1 MAAARV
7 DLIPQVEGGGGR
19 LEHDPPLLLQA
30 EAAHTRG
37 GVETACPGQNLP
49 GDGVRGPLVLQL
61 PDVVR
66 ESGARLVPVAEIA
79 LVPGNPVPHRA
90 VGEAGVRLLGARGE
104 VGHLGSI
111 DDALGH
117 AISWYRALLAA
128 PMAITPAS
136 FLHLAAVQQLVVVL
150 LYLLCH
156 VRHGGVGHLH
166 RVPVHHPPQL
176 MVWGETGV
184 LRSRDPNK
192 SGTFSCYLPSLTECC
207 WSPIILTSSIL
218 ILT

>member
-1 MAAARV
+1 MPG
-7 DLIPQVEGGGGR
+7 DVEGR
-19 LEHDPPLLLQA
+19 
-30 EAAHTRG
+30 
-37 GVETACPGQNLP
+37 
-49 GDGVRGPLVLQL
+49 PLVLEL
-61 PDVVR
+61 PDIVR
-66 ESGARLVPVAEIA
+66 KSGARLMTVPEVA
-79 LVPGNPVPHRA
+79 LVPGNPVPHCA
-90 VGEAGVRLLGARGE
+90 VSEAGVGLLGARGE

-128 PMAITPAS
+128 SMAITPAS

-150 LYLLCH
+150 LDLLCH

-184 LRSRDPNK
+184 V
-192 SGTFSCYLPSLTECC
+192 
-207 WSPIILTSSIL
+207 
-218 ILT
+218 

>member
-66 ESGARLVPVAEIA
+66 ESGARLVPHIGPTLAPEAI
-79 LVPGNPVPHRA
+79 LFESPCRA
-90 VGEAGVRLLGARGE
+90 
-104 VGHLGSI
+104 S
-111 DDALGH
+111 
-117 AISWYRALLAA
+117 S
-128 PMAITPAS
+128 
-136 FLHLAAVQQLVVVL
+136 
-150 LYLLCH
+150 
-156 VRHGGVGHLH
+156 
-166 RVPVHHPPQL
+166 
-176 MVWGETGV
+176 ET
-184 LRSRDPNK
+184 
-192 SGTFSCYLPSLTECC
+192 
-207 WSPIILTSSIL
+207 
-218 ILT
+218 

>member
-1 MAAARV
+1 MLQQIDV
-7 DLIPQVEGGGGR
+7 QIPTDTLKYQGC
-19 LEHDPPLLLQA
+19 LEEPKLAIL
-30 EAAHTRG
+30 AH
-37 GVETACPGQNLP
+37 C
-49 GDGVRGPLVLQL
+49 
-61 PDVVR
+61 
-66 ESGARLVPVAEIA
+66 VPVAEIA

-218 ILT
+218 ILTLF